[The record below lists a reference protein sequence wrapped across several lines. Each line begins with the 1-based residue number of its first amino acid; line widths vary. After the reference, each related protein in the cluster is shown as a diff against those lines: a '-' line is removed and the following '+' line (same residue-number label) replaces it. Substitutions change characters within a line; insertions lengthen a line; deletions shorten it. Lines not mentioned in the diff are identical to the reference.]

1 MINTKRLKI
10 LRENS
15 DLTQDELGK
24 ILNVSKYAISKW
36 ENGKEIIPL
45 EKLNDYSN
53 YFNIN
58 MDYILNISNDK
69 KNIMCSNLDKNII
82 GENLKNIRIKN
93 KLTQRDLASILN
105 TTHSAIWAYEKG
117 RVLILIAFAYQ
128 ICINFN
134 ISMDA
139 LCDKKTL

>member
-1 MINTKRLKI
+1 
-10 LRENS
+10 
-15 DLTQDELGK
+15 
-24 ILNVSKYAISKW
+24 
-36 ENGKEIIPL
+36 
-45 EKLNDYSN
+45 
-53 YFNIN
+53 

-105 TTHSAIWAYEKG
+105 TTHSAIWACEKG
-117 RVLILIAFAYQ
+117 RVLILTAFAYQ